1 MNGGSAQLPSSPEQF
16 PKDCL
21 LNPSQTEVLL
31 LLSNS
36 TSAHSETDAM
46 EKTINGGDQM
56 GTGCFTIS
64 H

>member
-46 EKTINGGDQM
+46 EKTIK
-56 GTGCFTIS
+56 GTWA
-64 H
+64 